1 MDGDAMPERDPSFL
15 QTMKAVLWAFLGI
28 RRRNAHENDL
38 AHLKPAHVIVMGIV
52 LAAAF
57 VLGLV
62 TFVKWIVAS
71 QGA

>member
-1 MDGDAMPERDPSFL
+1 MDGDIMAEREPTLL

-38 AHLKPAHVIVMGIV
+38 ARLKPLHVIVMGIV

-57 VLGLV
+57 VLGIV
-62 TFVKWIVAS
+62 TFVRWIVAS